1 MRKTNSD
8 TTYGYDYANK
18 CDCSD
23 DDNCGCD
30 YPNNM
35 ERNFNHNQTNTT
47 NDSTQALLG
56 MTAPDF
62 TAEALLSN
70 NTLVEHFNL
79 HQYLKNRIGIL
90 FFYPEDFSFTCPSEL
105 LMLNQELNAFNRRN
119 AKILAISTDSIYSH
133 LAWKELPP
141 HKDGIADISFPL
153 IADTD
158 KKISKTYHVLNKK
171 LTANRAT
178 FIIDKDLTIKH
189 ISLNDNKVW
198 RNPTE
203 ILRIIDILNYK
214 GDGITNCPPGWK
226 QNFAHERPEPESI
239 SEMYLRRK
247 N

>member
-1 MRKTNSD
+1 MKQHHD
-8 TTYGYDYANK
+8 TTAYGYDYTNK
-18 CDCSD
+18 CDCSE

-30 YPNNM
+30 FPNNM
-35 ERNFNHNQTNTT
+35 KRNFDQNRLTAEQPTLT
-47 NDSTQALLG
+47 LLG
-56 MTAPDF
+56 QPAPDF

-79 HQYLKNRIGIL
+79 YKYLRGHIGVL

-105 LMLNQELNAFNRRN
+105 LMLNQELNAFNRRT

-141 HKDGIADISFPL
+141 HKDGIGDVSFPL

-158 KKISKTYHVLNKK
+158 KKISRAYNVLNKK
-171 LTANRAT
+171 LIPNRAT
-178 FIIDKDLTIKH
+178 FIIDTDYTIKH
-189 ISLNDNKVW
+189 ISLNDNKIW

-203 ILRIIDILNYK
+203 ILRVIDILNYK
-214 GDGITNCPPGWK
+214 GDGMTNCPPGWK
-226 QNFAHERPEPESI
+226 QNFAHERPEPESV